1 MIYLTHARLM
11 SESEDTVREYANG
24 DRGIP
29 QRICDQLISSAQ
41 RYSLWFSRHDRR
53 MGTVADRKQRDR
65 QIITLRA
72 VAVEQIHRTA
82 LVRYLRDYQ
91 IVGTARDQ
99 ILREFY
105 GVLDPQ
111 RATVAE
117 HRSYLVAASSQ
128 LCALELLEMTGDRR
142 GLDMLMRYQSAYDH
156 YFSMFCDRARAVHS
170 GQTYVLEVLIPE
182 TKASADALRARIVSG
197 ELLPSKRFPGLPAP
211 EAA

>member
-11 SESEDTVREYANG
+11 NESEDTVREYANG

-29 QRICDQLISSAQ
+29 QRICDQLISNEQ

-53 MGTVADRKQRDR
+53 MVTVADRKQRER
-65 QIITLRA
+65 QIVTLRN
-72 VAVEQIHRTA
+72 VAVEQIHRAA

-91 IVGTARDQ
+91 ITGTERDQ
-99 ILREFY
+99 TLREFY

-117 HRSYLVAASSQ
+117 HRSYLIAASSQ
-128 LCALELLEMTGDRR
+128 LCALEILEMTGDRR
-142 GLDMLMRYQSAYDH
+142 GLDMLARYQTAYDH
-156 YFSMFCDRARAVHS
+156 YFSIFCDRARAVR
-170 GQTYVLEVLIPE
+170 GGKPYPLGLLIPDIK
-182 TKASADALRARIVSG
+182 TSAESLRVRIVSG
-197 ELLPSKRFPGLPAP
+197 QVLPSKRFPGLPAP

>member
-29 QRICDQLISSAQ
+29 QRICDQLISSEQ

-142 GLDMLMRYQSAYDH
+142 GLDMLTRYQSAYDH
-156 YFSMFCDRARAVHS
+156 YFSMFCDRARAVHN